1 MKRIITI
8 IGSLIFSVSVNAQ
21 TTYVISR
28 DRGITTE
35 LMRSTVATI
44 VLYIITAFLI
54 SLVRIILNDRLKK
67 KMLDKGVPVEVI
79 ANMLPRK
86 NEQVLAIKWFS
97 VLIAISLGLL
107 IINFTTPLGLHS
119 IIIMT
124 VCVSLG
130 YLGFYLWAKRLNS

>member
-1 MKRIITI
+1 MKRITTI
-8 IGSLIFSVSVNAQ
+8 ILLLIYSISVNAQ

-35 LMRSTVATI
+35 LMRSTVAII
-44 VLYIITAFLI
+44 VLYIIAAFLI
-54 SLVRIILNDRLKK
+54 SIVRIILNDRLKK

-79 ANMLPRK
+79 ANMLPPK
-86 NEQVLAIKWFS
+86 NEQVSAIKWFS
-97 VLIAISLGLL
+97 VLMAISLGLL
-107 IINFTTPLGLHS
+107 IINYTTPLGVHS

-130 YLGFYLWAKRLNS
+130 FLGFYIWAKRLKN